1 MWAALT
7 SGRFVISTKG
17 SRSIFVIL
25 FVLAG
30 IFVSASPIAAQ
41 TTPPWYNSA
50 WTYRNAVAVTNTS
63 GVSLANYQVNVLL
76 TSGFPFGNAK
86 SDGSDLR
93 VTASDGVTLIPF
105 WVETWNAAGSSAS
118 VWVNISAIA
127 TTGTTIYLY
136 YGNVAATSASSGS
149 TTFDFFDDFSGATLD
164 TTKWTAY
171 GGSWTIVTDTQP
183 DGTSGRVLSAT
194 TATRQ
199 VLASSYTGTDYVLQA
214 HGKQVSGRV
223 WGVGVRV
230 NTASN
235 LYSENLYDDL
245 NTTNNLYV
253 YSWVNNS
260 GSSANGTVGSVAV
273 GTVNANTWYQLVVKA
288 HGNHI
293 DVYKDGALKLQGVDS
308 SLTTGGVALY
318 GEGNTV
324 AEFNNVFVRKYA
336 SVEPG
341 LTVGGSTTQGGV
353 AVSSV
358 VLNPTTVIGGSTSQG
373 TVTLNAAAP
382 SGGAVVTLTSSNT
395 AAATVPASITI
406 AAGSTSGTFTA
417 TTAGVSAATNVTIT
431 ASYAGTTQTAT
442 LTVEKL

>member
-7 SGRFVISTKG
+7 LGRFVNSIKG

-63 GVSLANYQVNVLL
+63 GASLANYQVNVLL
-76 TSGFPFGNAK
+76 TSGFAFGNAK

-105 WVETWNAAGSSAS
+105 WVEAWNAAGSSAS
-118 VWVNISAIA
+118 VWVNIPTIA

-136 YGNVAATSASSGS
+136 YGNAAAASASGGS

-183 DGTSGRVLSAT
+183 DGTSGRVLSVT

-199 VLASSYTGTDYVLQA
+199 ILASSYTGTDYVLQA

-230 NTASN
+230 NT
-235 LYSENLYDDL
+235 
-245 NTTNNLYV
+245 
-253 YSWVNNS
+253 
-260 GSSANGTVGSVAV
+260 
-273 GTVNANTWYQLVVKA
+273 
-288 HGNHI
+288 
-293 DVYKDGALKLQGVDS
+293 
-308 SLTTGGVALY
+308 
-318 GEGNTV
+318 V

-341 LTVGGSTTQGGV
+341 LSVGGSTTQGGV
-353 AVSSV
+353 ALSAVTV
-358 VLNPTTVIGGSTSQG
+358 NPATVIGGSTSQG

-382 SGGAVVTLTSSNT
+382 AGGAV
-395 AAATVPASITI
+395 
-406 AAGSTSGTFTA
+406 
-417 TTAGVSAATNVTIT
+417 
-431 ASYAGTTQTAT
+431 
-442 LTVEKL
+442 